1 MTSCACNILSF
12 KKQKLAIFIAT
23 CEQIRLTYYTTYQ
36 TVNTPSIETHLAVV
50 RGLPTKKFFP
60 SASMRRA
67 QRSVTVKVVRPTDLL
82 NNVKYGLITDQTRLE
97 RPSLVKTPLSVQRPS
112 VYMLAV
118 DLVTFRLLAAAGRLL
133 NFVMRKVAM
142 LPAFTVGF
150 QKVLKVVFYFSWLRP
165 FKLILLHSC

>member
-1 MTSCACNILSF
+1 MTSCAYKIVSF
-12 KKQKLAIFIAT
+12 KKKKLAIFIAT

-50 RGLPTKKFFP
+50 RGLPAKKFFP
-60 SASMRRA
+60 SASTRRA
-67 QRSVTVKVVRPTDLL
+67 QRSVAVKVARPTDLL

-97 RPSLVKTPLSVQRPS
+97 RPSLVKTPLTA
-112 VYMLAV
+112 YMLAV
-118 DLVTFRLLAAAGRLL
+118 DLVTFRLLAAAERLL

-150 QKVLKVVFYFSWLRP
+150 QKVLKVVFYFS
-165 FKLILLHSC
+165 